1 MSDKTD
7 KPETATRSNWTGKAA
22 LAGAAIGSA
31 ALAAA
36 LLYASRRKEA
46 VEKAKPTQPTPDNEV
61 PETD

>member
-1 MSDKTD
+1 MSEPTEKSTKDMGSWAGA
-7 KPETATRSNWTGKAA
+7 AT

-36 LLYASRRKEA
+36 LLFASRRKGRKGESTA
-46 VEKAKPTQPTPDNEV
+46 NPDHA

>member
-1 MSDKTD
+1 MTEKTDKTD
-7 KPETATRSNWTGKAA
+7 KNWAGKAA

-36 LLYASRRKEA
+36 VLFASRRKEKTA
-46 VEKAKPTQPTPDNEV
+46 AQRIEPPHPEEA